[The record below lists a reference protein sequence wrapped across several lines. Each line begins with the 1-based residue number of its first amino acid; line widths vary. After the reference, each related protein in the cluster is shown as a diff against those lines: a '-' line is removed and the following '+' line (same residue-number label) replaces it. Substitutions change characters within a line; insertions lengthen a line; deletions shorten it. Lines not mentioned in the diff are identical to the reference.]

1 MRRRKFILLASAALL
16 PGCLGDGGGRS
27 TDEPTPSTAPQT
39 ETPTA
44 TPTWTPGGTG
54 DAGPSSPM
62 VELTVAHG
70 FAGNVTLGGGCAP
83 DSRAVDSG
91 ETVTVERERAGEGC
105 GYAVE
110 VNGSEQAQGGV
121 DGYETVMIDVTADGS
136 VEVATLAR

>member
-1 MRRRKFILLASAALL
+1 
-16 PGCLGDGGGRS
+16 
-27 TDEPTPSTAPQT
+27 
-39 ETPTA
+39 
-44 TPTWTPGGTG
+44 
-54 DAGPSSPM
+54 M